1 MRISTSR
8 GVDLAITDLLGCEQE
23 IHLAQYP
30 ALAKSYVLQQLLL
43 LLLVYE
49 GSSGVNPASHGINRW
64 TAEQNLR
71 SFVFSGKQ
79 ALGAKRD
86 NLSR

>member
-1 MRISTSR
+1 M
-8 GVDLAITDLLGCEQE
+8 CEQE
-23 IHLAQYP
+23 IYAQYLAP
-30 ALAKSYVLQQLLL
+30 AKSYVLQQLLL

-49 GSSGVNPASHGINRW
+49 GSPGVNPASHGINRW